1 MPSGPLTLTSGK
13 TGLLQRRSIFIIKVF
28 KVFLCIVSQ
37 DTVVH
42 YFFYRA
48 VIVSL
53 LMYVDGGKFSRSRI
67 TSNAKYAP

>member
-28 KVFLCIVSQ
+28 KVFFVYCQSRHSSSL
-37 DTVVH
+37 
-42 YFFYRA
+42 FFYRA

>member
-37 DTVVH
+37 GTVVH
-42 YFFYRA
+42 YLNER
-48 VIVSL
+48 
-53 LMYVDGGKFSRSRI
+53 YVRRVDDFNFKND
-67 TSNAKYAP
+67 TLKY